1 MHLTVYG
8 KTAVGPARDRN
19 EDALLIADLTNDL
32 RLEGHLTRLDVG
44 AWGALL
50 AVSDGMGGAAAGEVA
65 SRMVLES
72 MLRSMSHHPK
82 TPPAVGTRSAEAV
95 MELAVNEAN
104 REVWQKA
111 KEEGPGKM
119 GATLAAALVEGRFL
133 HLATVGDS
141 RAYLLR
147 GGTLTQLSHDQ
158 SYVQIL
164 LDAGAMTTEEA
175 EQAPMKHVI
184 LQAVGHQPAVNV
196 ALSKLSLRERDCFLL
211 CSDGLSNH
219 VSEEEIRHLILR
231 SSRLDVACDALVD
244 LAKTNGGTDDITV
257 VIGGVSGD
265 LPALV
270 MSEAVTSTLELFKE
284 FPPPS

>member
-8 KTAVGPARDRN
+8 KTDVGLDRDRN
-19 EDALLIADLTNDL
+19 EDSLLIADLTNDL
-32 RLEGHLTRLDVG
+32 RLEGHLTRLEVG

-82 TPPAVGTRSAEAV
+82 TPPAVGMRSAEAI

-111 KEEGPGKM
+111 TEEGPEKM
-119 GATLAAALVEGRFL
+119 GATLTAALVEGRFL

-184 LQAVGHQPAVNV
+184 LQAMGHQPAVTV

-231 SSRLDVACDALVD
+231 SSGLDVACDALVE
-244 LAKTNGGTDDITV
+244 LAKKNGGTDDITLIV
-257 VIGGVSGD
+257 GGVSGD
-265 LPALV
+265 LPALI
-270 MSEAVTSTLELFKE
+270 MSEPVTSTLEIFKE